1 MSAVLP
7 PLPALPPLLDS
18 LRAFPVAG
26 AGSERAARGQALADV
41 LAAGLPTQ
49 RAERW
54 KYTSLRPLSARRF
67 VADAPAPALH
77 PAVLADIPAP
87 RLVFVNGRYDA
98 TLSQVAALP
107 NGVHVSAHHEHDPSR
122 AGALTEA
129 SATAGAA
136 PPDAPRAG
144 PATVAGAADGVFE
157 LLNALLAAQGATIEL
172 PAGVLLPAPLH
183 LVFAS
188 VPAEGDVAMHLRH
201 RVALGAGAQ
210 ATLVEHHVSGGPHRH
225 LANHAM
231 DITLGDGARL
241 LHARLQ
247 DEDAGATL
255 FARTDAQLAASAAYR
270 RVDLELGA
278 GLSRHDLGVRLQGG
292 GAAVDA
298 GGALLATGRSHV
310 DTRLDIR
317 HVARDTRCELL
328 WRGLATDRGRL
339 AFHGGIRIAAGA
351 DGAAA
356 SLSSKNLL
364 LSEHAEVNTQP
375 VLEIDADE
383 VQAAH
388 GATVGRL
395 DPTAL
400 FYLRSRGLPLAE
412 ARALLTL
419 AFCREAL
426 ASLGD
431 DALFALL
438 SPRLEARL
446 LALVDLP

>member
-1 MSAVLP
+1 VSAVP
-7 PLPALPPLLDS
+7 VPLPPLLDS
-18 LRAFPVAG
+18 LLAFPLDGAASDVARRRL
-26 AGSERAARGQALADV
+26 ALSEA

-67 VADAPAPALH
+67 RADAPAPALH
-77 PAVLADIPAP
+77 PAVLVDIPSP

-98 TLSQVAALP
+98 SLSDLGALP
-107 NGVHVSAHHEHDPSR
+107 TGVRVATRRDDDGVATPESATDAIVDVPPR
-122 AGALTEA
+122 TGPA
-129 SATAGAA
+129 STAGAA
-136 PPDAPRAG
+136 DAVFERLNAALASEG
-144 PATVAGAADGVFE
+144 MSLDVADGAA
-157 LLNALLAAQGATIEL
+157 L
-172 PAGVLLPAPLH
+172 PALH

-188 VPAEGDVAMHLRH
+188 VPAEADVAMHLRH
-201 RVALGAGAQ
+201 RVTLGAGAR
-210 ATLVEHHVSGGPHRH
+210 ATLVEHHLSGGAHRH

-231 DITLGDGARL
+231 DIAVGPAGRL
-241 LHARLQ
+241 VHARLQ

-255 FARTDAQLAASAAYR
+255 FARTDARLAAAAAYR
-270 RVDLELGA
+270 RLDLELGA
-278 GLSRHDLGVRLQGG
+278 GLSRHELGVRLQGD
-292 GAAVDA
+292 GASVDA

-317 HVARDTRCELL
+317 HAARDTRCDLL

-356 SLSSKNLL
+356 TLSSKNLL

-426 ASLGD
+426 ATLD
-431 DALFALL
+431 DEALFALL

-446 LALVDLP
+446 LALVDVP

>member
-1 MSAVLP
+1 VSAVLP
-7 PLPALPPLLDS
+7 PLPALPPLLDA
-18 LRAFPVAG
+18 LRAFPVPG
-26 AGSERAARGQALADV
+26 AESERAARGQALADV

-67 VADAPAPALH
+67 VPDAPAPALH

-87 RLVFVNGRYDA
+87 RLVFVNGRYEP
-98 TLSQVAALP
+98 TLSQVGALP
-107 NGVHVSAHHEHDPSR
+107 SGVHVSAQDDGASP
-122 AGALTEA
+122 AGALAEA

-136 PPDAPRAG
+136 SPDAPRAG
-144 PATVAGAADGVFE
+144 PATVAGAADALFE
-157 LLNALLAAQGATIEL
+157 RLNALLAAEGATVEL
-172 PAGVLLPAPLH
+172 RAGTLLPAPLH

-201 RVALGAGAQ
+201 RVTLGAGAQ

-255 FARTDAQLAASAAYR
+255 FARTDAQLAASATYR

-278 GLSRHDLGVRLQGG
+278 GLSRHDLGVRLQGD
-292 GAAVDA
+292 GASVDA
-298 GGALLATGRSHV
+298 RGALLATGRSHV